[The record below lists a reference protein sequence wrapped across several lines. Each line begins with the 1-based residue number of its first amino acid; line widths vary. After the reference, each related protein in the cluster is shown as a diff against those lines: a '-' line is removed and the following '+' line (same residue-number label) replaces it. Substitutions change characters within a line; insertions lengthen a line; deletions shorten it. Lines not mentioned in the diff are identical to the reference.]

1 MYAGHIYEITASVPV
16 PGGNDLVMR
25 LPAFPQK
32 NDQQV
37 TYHTNGEAVPSVSET
52 GPVAEIVAAEPDFPY
67 NLRFERNVDVFSLS
81 WDWTDSDAFQAV
93 GFKVFNG
100 GAVVATVTGQ
110 RA

>member
-67 NLRFERNVDVFSLS
+67 NLRFERNVDVFSELGL
-81 WDWTDSDAFQAV
+81 D
-93 GFKVFNG
+93 GFRCVSSRRLKVFNG
-100 GAVVATVTGQ
+100 GAVVATVT
-110 RA
+110 